1 MIQELASGAIL
12 AVVGGFAGKM
22 IEYYFE
28 KKKVK
33 GKEREIFYLFLET
46 LENASRVVLEHYSR
60 TKAIL
65 PSQMQIISSTFS
77 FYDRNMEKIFGYAM
91 SNNQQREVSR
101 WLERVYTAFFNVQAA
116 LGVIWQQQNLPP
128 GSTLSLSPLVVQAGR
143 DLPNYI
149 QEMKE
154 AIDDIAR
161 IKQIV
166 K

>member
-22 IEYYFE
+22 TEYYFE

-33 GKEREIFYLFLET
+33 EKEREIFYLFLET
-46 LENASRVVLEHYSR
+46 LENASRVVLEHYNR

-65 PSQMQIISSTFS
+65 PSQMQIISSTFG
-77 FYDRNMEKIFGYAM
+77 FYDRNMEKIFGYAL

-101 WLERVYTAFFNVQAA
+101 WLERVYTAFSNVQAA
-116 LGVIWQQQNLPP
+116 LSVIWQQQNLLP
-128 GSTLSLSPLVVQAGR
+128 GATLSLSPLVVQAGR
-143 DLPNYI
+143 DLPSYI

-166 K
+166 G